1 MATINYVTEL
11 SLTDES
17 NILLSNPTP
26 PPTTFTA
33 PALEDSTLTNMITG
47 DDYLMTS
54 SQFPTSPLPCSFTLN
69 ATVGGFDDPYP
80 DSVYSYTGAIALSDD
95 YTTSAYLLVTTS
107 IDAGI
112 AALPITTG
120 MQQARKAYVQS
131 LRAQIDTFFNAA
143 NYTSANAYIQ
153 YVEIALT
160 NLALSDYPFTSN
172 TFTLSAA
179 DDFTITIGAY
189 TPLGGSVV
197 SQGGWYNVIT
207 NTLTQIEYPYT
218 WNFNYTIGGSNVV
231 SNTGNYPDGVY
242 TNLSSQMWVGTIFG
256 IKDVRNSSQTKYA
269 LVTTTVDAQ
278 VTLFGDTYDTN
289 NTAEALAYA
298 EMQSLQ
304 TQIAAAWADE
314 DYTLTN
320 TLITQLQ
327 ALLANGLS
335 REVFAKL
342 NDESNM
348 LVYFETLPTGTY
360 TDATGTITNTLTGV
374 SFTFD
379 GFPADN
385 TDLTTILNSE
395 TLGFGS
401 KFTDGVYQVTVQFY
415 IDGLLYNCMCYL
427 PVTSAWQCCIDKAI
441 GKACGKL
448 DTALQQSNL
457 TNAVRIVALYSD
469 VNTANALISEGN
481 RVCSGCGC
489 GC

>member
-1 MATINYVTEL
+1 
-11 SLTDES
+11 
-17 NILLSNPTP
+17 
-26 PPTTFTA
+26 
-33 PALEDSTLTNMITG
+33 
-47 DDYLMTS
+47 
-54 SQFPTSPLPCSFTLN
+54 
-69 ATVGGFDDPYP
+69 
-80 DSVYSYTGAIALSDD
+80 
-95 YTTSAYLLVTTS
+95 
-107 IDAGI
+107 
-112 AALPITTG
+112 
-120 MQQARKAYVQS
+120 
-131 LRAQIDTFFNAA
+131 
-143 NYTSANAYIQ
+143 
-153 YVEIALT
+153 
-160 NLALSDYPFTSN
+160 
-172 TFTLSAA
+172 
-179 DDFTITIGAY
+179 
-189 TPLGGSVV
+189 
-197 SQGGWYNVIT
+197 
-207 NTLTQIEYPYT
+207 
-218 WNFNYTIGGSNVV
+218 
-231 SNTGNYPDGVY
+231 
-242 TNLSSQMWVGTIFG
+242 MWVGTIFG